1 MKAMAPRVLTS
12 RKTGKIYMRLR
23 VSGNVMQEI
32 AKGVPFTYSKNF
44 SCTKDG
50 YNKPSINF
58 PQKHSVFCKK

>member
-12 RKTGKIYMRLR
+12 RKTGNIYMSLR

-44 SCTKDG
+44 ICTKDE
-50 YNKPSINF
+50 YNKLSINF
-58 PQKHSVFCKK
+58 PQKHSVFL